1 MLKLFKLIFEI
12 IMRLFRKSNE
22 REDEKKE
29 VEEKYTRDDF
39 IKAVNELSERVE
51 WRAKILKVALDKLRE
66 KYSGAHTE
74 WVERD
79 KITFQEIH
87 RVLGCGLS
95 FSFGKGIY
103 AIPKDTFLSLI
114 KDLEQNL
121 IVWREEES
129 DCDNIATA
137 FKGFADYVIGKPIV
151 IYTTG
156 LVFRSAEQ
164 FGQRVCVCKSE
175 YLLGGHAWNRV
186 VILEPIEYTKIGTN
200 DVVRDDFTVVNYEPQ
215 NDRVFVDVFEDG
227 ACYKTGGGLPII
239 YAGEKK

>member
-12 IMRLFRKSNE
+12 IMRLFRKSSG

-121 IVWREEES
+121 IVWRE
-129 DCDNIATA
+129 
-137 FKGFADYVIGKPIV
+137 
-151 IYTTG
+151 
-156 LVFRSAEQ
+156 
-164 FGQRVCVCKSE
+164 
-175 YLLGGHAWNRV
+175 
-186 VILEPIEYTKIGTN
+186 
-200 DVVRDDFTVVNYEPQ
+200 
-215 NDRVFVDVFEDG
+215 
-227 ACYKTGGGLPII
+227 
-239 YAGEKK
+239 